1 MSKPT
6 TLILVSN
13 SGAIMKNEFEFNGF
27 TYKVISSESKGRIW
41 NTIDTIRRND
51 GVRRKFTRKEL
62 KEYFKEIV

>member
-1 MSKPT
+1 MNKTT

-27 TYKVISSESKGRIW
+27 TYKVISSESKGGIW

-51 GVRRKFTRKEL
+51 GVRRQFTRKEL

>member
-13 SGAIMKNEFEFNGF
+13 SGVIMKNEFEFNGF

-51 GVRRKFTRKEL
+51 GVRRQFTRKEL

>member
-27 TYKVISSESKGRIW
+27 TYKVIASESKGRIW

-51 GVRRKFTRKEL
+51 GVRRNFTRKEL